1 MQIESSTLRLS
12 TAASLSSSKLQKQA
26 AAQDRPARSTAAFPE
41 APLISSQPLRYNVR
55 LNQQLT
61 SVQQAE
67 SYLQATE
74 QQVLALSHSITRR
87 SGATEVTRKAEQ
99 LQQLLADRPAL
110 SGGTVNRQLQVSLA
124 GKSQVTFNL
133 RDGEALLQ
141 PAAAELLTFSLAGDK
156 REISAAALPANGS
169 PQETLLAIN
178 QALGKW
184 GIHGRL
190 NAQRQPG
197 FEVDEQQWSR
207 VSQHLSVQGGGT
219 RYPHG
224 QFVPLRLQAEPALE
238 QEIAA
243 LIDKPARPE
252 RLLPALEEALNTLT
266 QQRRELQRCRGAV
279 AQRIDSMATFANSGS
294 ALASAQQLAERLQ
307 QGSFQ
312 DVAQALG
319 AQANV
324 PPPRVRNV
332 LS

>member
-12 TAASLSSSKLQKQA
+12 TTGSLSSSKLQKQA
-26 AAQDRPARSTAAFPE
+26 AAQDRPARSAAAFPE

-67 SYLQATE
+67 SYLLATE

-87 SGATEVTRKAEQ
+87 SGAAEVTRKAEQ
-99 LQQLLADRPAL
+99 LQQLLADRPTL

-124 GKSQVTFNL
+124 GESQITFSL
-133 RDGEALLQ
+133 RDGETLLQ

-156 REISAAALPANGS
+156 REISAAALPAGAS
-169 PQETLLAIN
+169 PQETLLALN

-190 NAQRQPG
+190 TAQRQPA
-197 FEVDEQQWSR
+197 FEVDEQQWPR
-207 VSQHLSVQGGGT
+207 VSQQLSVQGGGT
-219 RYPHG
+219 RYPQG

-252 RLLPALEEALNTLT
+252 RVLPALEAALNTLT